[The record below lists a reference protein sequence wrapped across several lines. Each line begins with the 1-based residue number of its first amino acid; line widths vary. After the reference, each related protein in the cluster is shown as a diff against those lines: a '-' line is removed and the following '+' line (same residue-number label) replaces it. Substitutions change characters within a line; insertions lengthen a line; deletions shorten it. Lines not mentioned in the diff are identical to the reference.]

1 MVQMQQTNKM
11 RETNGWLQITHDA
24 GNAQIVA
31 GGNWTIAHVHQLDRE
46 VSKLNLNHF
55 DAVEI
60 DFSQIERMDTAGACV
75 ARQLLG
81 VKDSSRQHN
90 LRSNE
95 RVDAILTTI
104 DRFEISSS
112 PDRPKTNFMVRK
124 VASIG
129 KATVEAIDLAAC
141 FMEFI
146 GKISSRLMTGL
157 FRPARFRLGQTT
169 GQIELSG
176 LNAIPIIILI
186 SFLIGVVVA
195 YQGALQLG
203 KLGADVYTVDLL
215 AVTLLRELG
224 ILLTAIVIAGRSGST
239 YAAEIGSM
247 KINQELDAMKTI
259 GMDPM
264 EILVIPR
271 LIGLIIALPILT
283 LISDISGI
291 IGGGMMIWV
300 YLDMSP
306 TLFMYHLLNAVT
318 PWTFWVGM
326 IKAPVFAI
334 IIAVIG
340 CYEGM
345 QVTGSAESVGNHTT
359 RAVVE
364 SIFMIIVFDA
374 LFSIVF
380 GIIGI

>member
-1 MVQMQQTNKM
+1 MAQMQQKNKI
-11 RETNGWLQITHDA
+11 REANGWLQIAQDS
-24 GNAQIVA
+24 GIAQIVA
-31 GGNWTIAHVHQLDRE
+31 GGHWTIPYVHQLDKE
-46 VSKLNLNHF
+46 VSKLNLNHY
-55 DAVEI
+55 DTVEI
-60 DFSQIERMDTAGACV
+60 DFSRIERMDTAGACV

-81 VKDSSRQHN
+81 IKESSRQHN

-95 RVDAILTTI
+95 RVDAILATI

-112 PDRPKTNFMVRK
+112 PRSLKTNFIVRK
-124 VASIG
+124 IASIG

-146 GKISSRLMTGL
+146 GKITSRLMTGL
-157 FRPARFRLGQTT
+157 FRPARFRLGQTAS
-169 GQIELSG
+169 QIELTG

-186 SFLIGVVVA
+186 SFLIGIVVA

-283 LISDISGI
+283 LIADISGI

-306 TLFMYHLLNAVT
+306 TLFMYHLFNAVS